1 MAKKRQNEKRRYTR
15 IIFNERNRVQAVVS
29 LPGQQNSAKEILASV
44 LNMSEGGVQVSIERS
59 SFQEMRPGGNVL
71 LSHVSGVQHLK
82 MLKSV
87 PMQIIWIMDNKY
99 LEHVLLGMSFAVL
112 SEGQRGGLRSFVENR
127 LALTGERAK
136 EEPIK

>member
-29 LPGQQNSAKEILASV
+29 LPGQQNSAKEVLASV

-71 LSHVSGVQHLK
+71 LSYVSGVQHLK
-82 MLKSV
+82 MLKNV

-127 LALTGERAK
+127 LALTEERTK
-136 EEPIK
+136 EEPNN